1 MAKLDE
7 KTWVLIAD
15 SEKALIL
22 VNDGN
27 AQSPSL
33 TLLEK
38 EEQDNPPNRE
48 QAANQ
53 RGRVNQSAAH
63 GQSAYSDTDWHELSK
78 DRFAQD
84 IADLLYDHAHRGRFD
99 TIVLC
104 TSRQVLGVLR
114 DTLHQEVAK
123 RIVAEIPKV
132 LTNHP
137 IDEIQKILQT
147 ELDGKSI

>member
-22 VNDGN
+22 INEGN

-48 QAANQ
+48 QAANR
-53 RGRVNQSAAH
+53 RGRVHQSAVH
-63 GQSAYSDTDWHELSK
+63 GQSTYSDTDWHDLGK

-84 IADLLYDHAHRGRFD
+84 MADLLYDHAHRGRFD
-99 TIVLC
+99 AIVLC

-114 DTLHQEVAK
+114 EKFHQEVAEK
-123 RIVAEIPKV
+123 VVAEIPKV

-137 IDEIQKILQT
+137 IDEIQKILQAD
-147 ELDGKSI
+147 LDSEND